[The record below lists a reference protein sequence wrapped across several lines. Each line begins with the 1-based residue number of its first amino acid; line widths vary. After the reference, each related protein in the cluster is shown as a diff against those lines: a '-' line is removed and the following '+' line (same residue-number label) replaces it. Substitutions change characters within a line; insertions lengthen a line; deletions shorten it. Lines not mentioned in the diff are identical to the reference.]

1 MRSHF
6 LGFFGCLI
14 ACSGVMA
21 GEPKTFPDGKHG
33 RGEMTHIHGTP
44 VLVLRGTPAERGEQF
59 GVLAIKN
66 APALDD
72 LHLNFLK
79 DAGLDKKMGFV
90 NLLVNKLKP
99 GFPLD
104 HLIECEAAVK
114 AANREHSL
122 ILFANTVYDLSS
134 TMGCSTVIV
143 EKNRSKTG
151 EPLFGRNFDWLP
163 TQGITEHT
171 LIAVHHPEG
180 KRSFATITITPIIGC
195 ISGMNDAGLCVTLN
209 EIHLNESKQ
218 KAPFDWTGTPV
229 MLAFRKVLEDCTT
242 VEEAEKM
249 LKSMK
254 RTTTACMTI
263 CDKTSGAVFELT
275 PQSVERRSA
284 VKDVCL
290 CTNHFRTNPL
300 ALAIKCWRYD
310 KLSPLQ
316 ANSVKLGVDD
326 VFGELDKVQQ
336 GKYTLQS
343 MVFEP
348 SVRKLH
354 LKYSDGNA
362 TKQTASTYDLGK
374 FFDAK

>member
-1 MRSHF
+1 MRSHVP
-6 LGFFGCLI
+6 GFIGCLL
-14 ACSGVMA
+14 ACTCAAA
-21 GEPKTFPDGKHG
+21 GEPKTFPDAKHG
-33 RGEMTHIHGTP
+33 RGEMTHLNGTP
-44 VLVLRGTPAERGEQF
+44 VLVLRGKPAERGEQF
-59 GVLAIKN
+59 GILAIKN
-66 APALDD
+66 APAIDD

-79 DAGLDKKMGFV
+79 DAGLDKKMGFI

-99 GFPLD
+99 GFPPE
-104 HLIECEAAVK
+104 HFAEVEAAVK
-114 AANREHSL
+114 AADRDLSL

-134 TMGCSTVIV
+134 MMGCSTVVV

-163 TQGITEHT
+163 TKGITEHT
-171 LIAVHHPEG
+171 LIVVSHPEG
-180 KRSFATITITPIIGC
+180 KRSFATITIAPIVGC

-209 EIHLNESKQ
+209 EIHLRESKE

-229 MLAFRKVLEDCTT
+229 MLAFRRVLEDCTT
-242 VEEAEKM
+242 VDEAEKL
-249 LKSMK
+249 LKGMK
-254 RTTTACMTI
+254 RTTTCCMTI
-263 CDKTSGAVFELT
+263 CDKSGGAVFEMT

-290 CTNHFRTNPL
+290 CTNHFRTDPL
-300 ALAIKCWRYD
+300 ALVAKCWRYD

-316 ANSVKLGVDD
+316 THAEKLGVDD
-326 VFGELDKVQQ
+326 VFGELDKVHQ

-354 LKYSDGNA
+354 LKYADGNA
-362 TKQTASTYDLGK
+362 TKQTASTFDLGK